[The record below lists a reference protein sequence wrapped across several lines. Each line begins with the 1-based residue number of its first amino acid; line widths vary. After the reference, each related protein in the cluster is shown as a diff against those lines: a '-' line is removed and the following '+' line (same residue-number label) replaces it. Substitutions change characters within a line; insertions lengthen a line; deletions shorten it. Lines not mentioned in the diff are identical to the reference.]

1 MLMDP
6 TTSATSEHLRPADAD
21 HSTPSANS
29 AMHRTGERAALAGAM
44 GLLSGLSAC
53 GGGDAGSEAT
63 ASSTTDI
70 TPSSLASVVTSA
82 APANVTEAA
91 RFLAQATPG
100 YTRAD
105 ITALMGMSYAT
116 WINKQIALP
125 RSQSHYDFLISKG
138 YNNAA
143 YSSGATGMDTTLWRK
158 FISGTDALRQR
169 VVLALSEICVVSRTG
184 MNISWPQFAIANY
197 VDILEA
203 NAFGNYRTLLEKISR
218 STAMATYLT
227 FLDNTKTNTITGSQ
241 PDENYARELMQ
252 LFTIGLYQLNND
264 GTVKLT
270 NGVPTETYVQ
280 ADVSGLARVFTGW
293 GPDLSGLANP
303 GTPPDFHIRPLV
315 QSAWRYESGSKTF
328 LGTTVP
334 AGATADESLK
344 AALDTVFKHPNLPP
358 FICRQL
364 IQRLITSNPSAAYV
378 GRVTAVFVNNGSG
391 VRGDLAAVIKAIL
404 LDSEARNMVNVSSPT
419 FGKLREPVLRFLNWA
434 RAFSVTSPTG
444 AWDIGDLSDP
454 GTQLGQSPLHSPSVF
469 NFFRPGYVPPST
481 SLATKALHAPEF
493 QITNEATVSGYVNFV
508 QQFVAGQ
515 SIGETRPDYSK
526 LMPLVA
532 DSAALLREVNLLL
545 AANQVSATTL
555 APLKTALDT
564 IAVTTT
570 AGKTNRI
577 QAAVMLILAAPEY
590 IAQK

>member
-1 MLMDP
+1 MP
-6 TTSATSEHLRPADAD
+6 IESATPTRPEHRHPDAADSWQPA
-21 HSTPSANS
+21 SAIP
-29 AMHRTGERAALAGAM
+29 AQAAGKPAAVAAGL
-44 GLLSGLSAC
+44 GVLGSLTAC
-53 GGGDAGSEAT
+53 GGGGDSGANAPLESNAMAT
-63 ASSTTDI
+63 
-70 TPSSLASVVTSA
+70 VVTLA

-105 ITALMGMSYAT
+105 ITALMATSYT
-116 WINKQIALP
+116 GWINAQIALP
-125 RSQSHYDFLISKG
+125 RTTKHYDWLISKG
-138 YNNAA
+138 YNNPA
-143 YSSGATGMDTTLWRK
+143 YSSGSTGLDNTLWRK
-158 FISGTDALRQR
+158 FIGSPDPLRQR
-169 VVLALSEICVVSRTG
+169 MVLALAEICVVSRTG

-203 NAFGNYRTLLEKISR
+203 NAFGNYRVLLEKISR

-227 FLDNTKTNTITGSQ
+227 FLDNTKANLTTGSE

-252 LFTIGLYQLNND
+252 LFTIGLLQLNND

-270 NGVPTETYVQ
+270 NGVPAETYTQ

-303 GTPPDFHIRPLV
+303 GTPPDFHIRPVV
-315 QSAWRYESGSKTF
+315 QSAWRYEAGSKTF
-328 LGTTVP
+328 LGVTVP
-334 AGATADESLK
+334 AGATADQSLTT
-344 AALDTVFKHPNLPP
+344 ALDTVFKHPNLPP
-358 FICRQL
+358 FISRQL

-378 GRVTAVFVNNGSG
+378 GRVAAVFVNNGAG
-391 VRGDLAAVIKAIL
+391 VRGDLAAVLKAIL
-404 LDSEARNMVNVSSPT
+404 LDSEARNMANVSVPT

-434 RAFSVTSPTG
+434 RAFSATSASG
-444 AWDIGDLSDP
+444 VWEIGDLSDP
-454 GTQLGQSPLHSPSVF
+454 GTRLGQSPLRSPSVF
-469 NFFRPGYVPPST
+469 NFFRPGYVPPNT
-481 SLATKALHAPEF
+481 SLASKALSAPEF

-508 QQFVAGQ
+508 QQFVANQ
-515 SIGETRPDYSK
+515 SIGDVKADYSK
-526 LMPLVA
+526 LLPLVA

-545 AANQVSATTL
+545 AANQVSDATL
-555 APLKTALDT
+555 ATLKTALDT
-564 IAVTTT
+564 IAITAA